1 MRKLLLLCAAGTV
14 ALLCLQADAASTV
27 YGGEVVS
34 VSDGDTV
41 ILRKRDR
48 TRVTCRLA
56 NIDAPETRQSYGF
69 AAWHELHRL
78 TIRKWATI
86 EDTGGD
92 RYGRRVCVLTIGEM
106 QVNREMVRAGL
117 AWVYPAYNHDKS
129 LPAIEAEARANKR
142 ELWSE
147 PDAMA
152 PWAWRKLH

>member
-1 MRKLLLLCAAGTV
+1 MRKLLLLCAAGA
-14 ALLCLQADAASTV
+14 ALLCLRADAASTV
-27 YGGEVVS
+27 YGGMVVS

-41 ILRKRDR
+41 TLRKRDR
-48 TRVTCRLA
+48 THVVCRLA
-56 NIDAPETRQSYGF
+56 NIDAPETRQSHGF

-78 TIRKWATI
+78 TIRRWATI

-92 RYGRRVCVLTIGEM
+92 RYGRRICVLTIGEM

-117 AWVYPAYNHDKS
+117 AWVYTTYNRDKS
-129 LPAIEAEARANKR
+129 LTAIEAEARAAKR

-152 PWAWRKLH
+152 PWLWRKLH